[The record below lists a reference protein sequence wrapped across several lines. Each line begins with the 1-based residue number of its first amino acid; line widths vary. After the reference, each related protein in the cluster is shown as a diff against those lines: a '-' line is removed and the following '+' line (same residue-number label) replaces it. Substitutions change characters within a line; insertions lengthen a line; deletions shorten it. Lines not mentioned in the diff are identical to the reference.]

1 MSRFLSL
8 RSFGTTARSAVLCL
22 MGVVLFCVSA
32 PQSFSQTYD
41 DKDDK
46 YAGADI
52 GDPLDSAYPGTMG
65 TQQAATL
72 SNVGSGINR
81 PSGFSSVGAVQ
92 ALLYADAVSVVHF
105 DFGKIDYEGLSAFVD
120 DLVDKGAGSVRS
132 DDKYRV
138 DLREYQKKQ
147 LKSSF
152 KNFLSVLQNAVVK
165 NMFQNHL
172 DEMYHITYESNDNK
186 VLGSSIIAFPT
197 AGLSDADV
205 KAAINSISETFEP
218 YSIFVRYGFIIAV
231 LKHDAAKPFDSS
243 EIDARYQAK
252 ILQSQNKAYGS
263 YSASGSNG
271 AANGMN
277 NGFGVSPN
285 PLGGSAVGANDR
297 SSQSAM
303 LRDYQNEVQEAK
315 ERNRT
320 ESRRET
326 LPRIRN
332 RFAKPASEEESAPF
346 MRGLSLADGAF
357 LSMVAKD
364 IGDLSSLSDV
374 VKGSDQ
380 GVPSPFAGLGAGKP
394 ASKTSDSDETIA
406 AIKEAFDEQD
416 AESNVKSMTISLSL
430 VGSPRVVA
438 FLGFDN
444 EEDAKNGAKSLE
456 TVLKVVKPLVVGAV
470 QEQIAKSNANAK
482 NVNLSPI
489 INAIFDGL
497 APRVSNA
504 DLAVVLD
511 LEPIKTNAALFMPLL
526 GGVETKS
533 QQEMESD
540 TIDWSLGEG
549 GAGKTGADADID
561 EDNLFDDD
569 SSVDDA
575 DDSTSGDE
583 TNEEEEEEE
592 DDPFA

>member
-8 RSFGTTARSAVLCL
+8 RSLGTTARSVVLCL
-22 MGVVLFCVSA
+22 LSVVLLCLSVSM
-32 PQSFSQTYD
+32 SFAQTYD

-46 YAGADI
+46 YANADI
-52 GDPLDSAYPGTMG
+52 GDPLDTGYPGAMG
-65 TQQAATL
+65 GNQQTAAL
-72 SNVGSGINR
+72 SNIGSGVTR

-92 ALLYADAVSVVHF
+92 ALLYGDAVSVVHF
-105 DFGKIDYEGLSAFVD
+105 NFGKIDYEGLSAFVD
-120 DLVDKGAGSVRS
+120 ELVDKGAGSVRS

-152 KNFLSVLQNAVVK
+152 KNFLSVVQNAIVK
-165 NMFQNHL
+165 NMFQNNL
-172 DEMYHITYESNDNK
+172 DEIYLITYVSDDNK
-186 VLGSSIIAFPT
+186 VLGSSILAFPT

-205 KAAINSISETFEP
+205 KAAINSISEDLDFEP
-218 YSIFVRYGFIIAV
+218 YSVFVRYGFIIAV
-231 LKHDAAKPFDSS
+231 IEHDAAKPFDSS

-252 ILQSQNKAYGS
+252 NLQSQNRAYGS
-263 YSASGSNG
+263 YSASGRNG
-271 AANGMN
+271 ASGGMN
-277 NGFGVSPN
+277 DGYGATPS
-285 PLGGSAVGANDR
+285 PLGGSGMGANDR

-303 LRDYQNEVQEAK
+303 LRDYQNEIQEAR

-332 RFAKPASEEESAPF
+332 RFAKPATEEESAPF
-346 MRGLSLADGAF
+346 MRGLSLADGAAIS
-357 LSMVAKD
+357 LVAKD
-364 IGDLSSLSDV
+364 VGELTSLLDSV
-374 VKGSDQ
+374 TGSDQ
-380 GVPSPFAGLGAGKP
+380 GAPSPFAGLGAGKS
-394 ASKTSDSDETIA
+394 AKKSSESDDTIA
-406 AIKEAFDEQD
+406 SIKEAFDEQSV
-416 AESNVKSMTISLSL
+416 ESDVKSLTLALSL

-438 FLGFDN
+438 FLGFDD
-444 EEDAKNGAKSLE
+444 EEAAKKGAKSLE
-456 TVLKVVKPLVVGAV
+456 TALKVVRPIVVAAV
-470 QEQIAKSNANAK
+470 QEQIAQSNADAK
-482 NVNLSPI
+482 NVDLSPI
-489 INAIFDGL
+489 INAVFDEL

-504 DLAVVLD
+504 DLAVVLN

-540 TIDWSLGEG
+540 TIDWSLGEN
-549 GAGKTGADADID
+549 GANDADD
-561 EDNLFDDD
+561 ADVGEDDLFDDD

-575 DDSTSGDE
+575 DDSSDE
-583 TNEEEEEEE
+583 GEEEEEE